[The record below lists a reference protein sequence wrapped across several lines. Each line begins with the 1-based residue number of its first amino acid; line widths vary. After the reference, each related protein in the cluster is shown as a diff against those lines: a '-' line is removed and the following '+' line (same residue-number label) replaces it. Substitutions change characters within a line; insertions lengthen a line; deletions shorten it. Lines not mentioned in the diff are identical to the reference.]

1 MCLKNIVVWLQART
15 RSWHDIVT
23 VSPRSMI
30 RPSWLLPGHPRSVPH
45 YHVGPPLAALLCLY
59 GAIAAASP
67 EADNRTAPHHLLENA
82 RSLETQQQYPEA
94 ISAYR
99 DYLQGRPEDDE
110 ARSTVAKLLGW
121 QGHYDDAVSLYRDIL
136 TRHPLD
142 LEVQTALARVLSWQ
156 KHFDEAQH
164 IFETVLRDDVN
175 QLDAMSGLADVLY
188 WTGRGREALP
198 YYERV
203 ASGTHDPEIIKRIDA
218 IKTEL
223 LVSPPSSSPMAT
235 KANEAQV
242 HPERSTDVP
251 GRLAEAQKLEI
262 GKQYA
267 KSIAA
272 YRRYLMEQPEDDE
285 ARAAL
290 ARLLAWE
297 GNHAEAVGLYRDI
310 LSRHPADVDV
320 RISLALTLSWQ
331 KRFDEARQIYE
342 AVLRENASQWDATK
356 GIADITFWQGDR
368 AKALALYESLYAA
381 NPDPEVDR
389 QIQAVKAELMMSPR
403 APLGQDV
410 GGLRL
415 PYRDYAKI
423 GYGHYAYTKGIPD
436 ERNVLV
442 EAGTSL
448 GDKTLIARVEALNRF
463 GFHDTPVSA
472 ELYSPLWSRAW
483 GYIGAQGTMNPSF
496 APNYSAVGEVF
507 QGLGTVHP
515 ALAPLETAFGYR
527 HLRYK
532 KDGIDLFMPG
542 LTVYFPFDMWL
553 TEKIY
558 FIPDTGAITLASQL
572 TWRPQGRLQLF
583 ASGSFGTSGERI
595 VATQD
600 FTRVQSRTVQGGV
613 TFPLT
618 SRLSMEASG
627 YYEDRGALYVR
638 RGGLLNLIVHW

>member
-1 MCLKNIVVWLQART
+1 
-15 RSWHDIVT
+15 
-23 VSPRSMI
+23 MI
-30 RPSWLLPGHPRSVPH
+30 GLPWLLPKYPRAVPH
-45 YHVGPPLAALLCLY
+45 HQVCLFVAMLVCSY
-59 GAIAAASP
+59 GTIAVASLQEVSNTP
-67 EADNRTAPHHLLENA
+67 APRRLLENA
-82 RSLETQQQYPEA
+82 RSLETQQQYPQA

-99 DYLQGRPEDDE
+99 DYLQARPEDDE
-110 ARSTVAKLLGW
+110 ARSTLAKLLGW
-121 QGHYDDAVSLYRDIL
+121 QGHYDEAISAYRDIL

-156 KHFDEAQH
+156 KHFDEAQQM
-164 IFETVLRDDVN
+164 FEAVLREDVN
-175 QLDAMSGLADVLY
+175 QLDAMSGLADVLF

-198 YYERV
+198 YYEQV
-203 ASGTHDPEIIKRIDA
+203 SAASHDPEIAKRIEA

-223 LVSPPSSSPMAT
+223 SASAPSSPAPVI
-235 KANEAQV
+235 KANEAQLQA
-242 HPERSTDVP
+242 ERSSVAS
-251 GRLAEAQKLEI
+251 GLLAGAQKLEAD
-262 GKQYA
+262 KQYA
-267 KSIAA
+267 EAIAA
-272 YRRYLMEQPEDDE
+272 YRIYLLERPGDDE

-297 GNHAEAVGLYRDI
+297 GNHAEAVVLYRDI

-342 AVLRENASQWDATK
+342 AVLLEHAGQWDAKK
-356 GIADITFWQGDR
+356 GIADVTFWQGDR
-368 AKALALYESLYAA
+368 IKALALYESLYAE
-381 NPDPEVDR
+381 NPDQEVGR
-389 QIQAVKAELMMSPR
+389 QIQAVKAELMPSPR
-403 APLGQDV
+403 APVGQDV

-415 PYRDYAKI
+415 PYRDYAKV
-423 GYGHYAYTKGIPD
+423 GYGHYSYTKDIPD
-436 ERNVLV
+436 ERNILV

-472 ELYSPLWSRAW
+472 EFYSPLWSQAW
-483 GYIGAQGTMNPSF
+483 GYVGAQGTVNPNF
-496 APNYSAVGEVF
+496 APNYSAVGEIF
-507 QGLGTVHP
+507 QGLGAVHS
-515 ALAPLETAFGYR
+515 ALSFLEASFGYR

-542 LTVYFPFDMWL
+542 LTVYFPYNVWL

-558 FIPDTGAITLASQL
+558 YIPDTGAITLASQL
-572 TWRPQGRLQLF
+572 TWRPQDRLQFF

-618 SRLSMEASG
+618 ARLSAEASG
-627 YYEDRGALYVR
+627 YYEDRGILYVR
-638 RGGLLNLIVHW
+638 RGGMINLIVHW